1 MADLDNDSVAVDTAT
16 NSAPTDT
23 GTTDSASADTQ
34 ASSTPTDGG
43 ASTGTDSAP
52 ADTQHGDGG
61 KSLADDAQTQQPS
74 ELDQLRERFAGSTK
88 AWQQEKSVRERLE
101 KEIEDLKGKFQPY
114 SQLDPRAIQQF
125 VQSQSAPKVQPWH
138 PDHPDHQGFQE
149 KLRLA
154 EHHERQFA
162 RAKTDEQKQFVL
174 EAMAEDISQA
184 DRGLLKQ
191 YRDSG
196 RQELAKLQSNPQGYL
211 QQYLQP
217 MLKQELQSFQQNTA
231 STYQQATQA
240 RTQVSDWIQKNP
252 QVATPEGLKAAFDLM
267 SRGYPYEAAIASVER
282 DHYMKLVSGASQA
295 KQSAEEKERLLQGNA
310 SGVIQRN
317 PQTSKKVDY
326 KKYVADKGLS
336 SERDRIDA
344 LFELDAKGKL

>member
-1 MADLDNDSVAVDTAT
+1 MADIDNEQVAADTAT
-16 NSAPTDT
+16 TSAPSDTGAAESVSTDT
-23 GTTDSASADTQ
+23 QS
-34 ASSTPTDGG
+34 SSTPTDGG
-43 ASTGTDSAP
+43 ASTGTDSAQ
-52 ADTQHGDGG
+52 ADTQNGDGG
-61 KSLADDAQTQQPS
+61 KSLADGAETQQPS
-74 ELDQLRERFAGSTK
+74 ELDNLKKQFAGSTRS
-88 AWQQEKSVRERLE
+88 WQQEKQRREQLE

-114 SQLDPRAIQQF
+114 SNLDPRAIQQF

-138 PDHPDHQGFQE
+138 PDHPDHSGFQE

-154 EHHERQFA
+154 EHHERSFA

-184 DRGLLKQ
+184 DRALLKQ

-240 RTQVSDWIQKNP
+240 RTQVQEWIQKNP
-252 QVATPEGLKAAFDLM
+252 LVATPEGLKSAMDLM
-267 SRGYPYEAAIASVER
+267 SQGYPFQAALATVER
-282 DHYMKLVSGASQA
+282 DHYMKLVSGADRA

-317 PQTSKKVDY
+317 PNSTKKVDY
-326 KKYVADKGLS
+326 RKVAEERGIT
-336 SERDRIDA
+336 SERDRIDV